1 MGSRETQA
9 RGLTQSS
16 SWELFVKKELWQQNA
31 SAVQVFKTSLM
42 EFLGREGYRRGGW
55 VKGETFDG
63 KQKIKEN
70 QVMREKKRIS
80 ERKRRERSG
89 DVSAKTN
96 PEPEMR
102 YEKEVVSSLT
112 GP

>member
-1 MGSRETQA
+1 
-9 RGLTQSS
+9 
-16 SWELFVKKELWQQNA
+16 
-31 SAVQVFKTSLM
+31 M

-63 KQKIKEN
+63 EQKIKEN
-70 QVMREKKRIS
+70 QVMRKKKKKKKRRIS
-80 ERKRRERSG
+80 EQRRRERSR

-102 YEKEVVSSLT
+102 CEKEVASSLT
-112 GP
+112 GPYSL

>member
-1 MGSRETQA
+1 M
-9 RGLTQSS
+9 
-16 SWELFVKKELWQQNA
+16 KKELWQQNA

-102 YEKEVVSSLT
+102 YEKEVVSSFT